1 MIILFIAL
9 AIILAHKGIKKKWNE
24 QISMYFLHFCYIT
37 IRTIPAAIAPNIP
50 IIYILPLSVEG
61 LVMGK

>member
-9 AIILAHKGIKKKWNE
+9 AIILAYKGTKKKWNE
-24 QISMYFLHFCYIT
+24 QISMYFLHFCYII
-37 IRTIPAAIAPNIP
+37 IRKIPAITLPNIP